1 MHKGYGVDHK
11 HTLTVATFQHVKQAH
26 KGSHF
31 SALVCDCT
39 FACASSIVMMTKTA
53 AFI

>member
-11 HTLTVATFQHVKQAH
+11 HTLTVAAFQHVKQAH

-31 SALVCDCT
+31 SALVWDCT
-39 FACASSIVMMTKTA
+39 MLQQQNCAS
-53 AFI
+53 F